1 MSSADEARLLDAF
14 RRLDARGR
22 ASLADYAAF
31 LAARQPPAMAA
42 APEPRPAAETVV
54 QAIRRLSRSYPGLGR
69 HALMPLAE
77 RLLAQHMVDGRPAAE
92 VIDEL
97 ERHCAPRCGEPAP

>member
-1 MSSADEARLLDAF
+1 MSSESESRLLAAF
-14 RRLDARGR
+14 RCLDAPAR
-22 ASLADYAAF
+22 ASLLDFADF
-31 LAARQPPAMAA
+31 LAARMPQRELS
-42 APEPRPAAETVV
+42 APEPPPATETVV

-97 ERHCAPRCGEPAP
+97 ERHCAAHRGEPAP

>member
-1 MSSADEARLLDAF
+1 MSSEEARLLKAF
-14 RRLDARGR
+14 RRLDSRGR
-22 ASLADYAAF
+22 ASLLDYVAF
-31 LAARQPPAMAA
+31 LVSRTPQSLAAT
-42 APEPRPAAETVV
+42 PEPRPAAETVV

-97 ERHCAPRCGEPAP
+97 EHHCAARCGGPAP

>member
-1 MSSADEARLLDAF
+1 MSSEEARLLASF
-14 RRLDARGR
+14 RRLDSGGR
-22 ASLADYAAF
+22 ASLLDFADF
-31 LAARQPPAMAA
+31 LAARMPQRELS
-42 APEPRPAAETVV
+42 APEPRPATETVV

-97 ERHCAPRCGEPAP
+97 ERHCAARAGDAAP